1 MSDSAWHIWLAFFFI
16 TIGFYI
22 LGRKD
27 EETNTYIGLII
38 FGLINFAI
46 LVWFVATAWATG
58 R

>member
-1 MSDSAWHIWLAFFFI
+1 MSDSAWRLWIAFFFI
-16 TIGFYI
+16 TICFYSA
-22 LGRKD
+22 GRKD
-27 EETNTYIGLII
+27 EENNTDIGLII